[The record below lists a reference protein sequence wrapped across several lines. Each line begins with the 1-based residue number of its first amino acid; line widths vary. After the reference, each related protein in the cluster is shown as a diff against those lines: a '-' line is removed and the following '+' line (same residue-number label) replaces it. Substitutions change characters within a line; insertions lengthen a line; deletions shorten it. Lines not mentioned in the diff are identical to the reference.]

1 MQTQSN
7 FMKFKEEI
15 HGGAHFRM
23 IFAKIESS
31 PLFKFELGQYGTL
44 FASLSSYFLTYP
56 VKTF

>member
-31 PLFKFELGQYGTL
+31 PLFKFELGQYGIMNCL
-44 FASLSSYFLTYP
+44 CALEG
-56 VKTF
+56 VDK